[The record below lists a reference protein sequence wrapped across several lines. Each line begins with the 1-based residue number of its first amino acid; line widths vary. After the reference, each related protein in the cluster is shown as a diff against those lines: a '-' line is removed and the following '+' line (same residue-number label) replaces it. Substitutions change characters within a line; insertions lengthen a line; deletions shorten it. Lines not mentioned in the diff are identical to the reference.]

1 MVPLTFILASA
12 SSFLPIQEFSGSSPF
27 QICDQETRSKL
38 MEKFFSA
45 AGFPGSGGMEREQ
58 EHARGRDEGMERSR
72 SAQPGCLHTRSEKGT
87 AGRQ

>member
-1 MVPLTFILASA
+1 
-12 SSFLPIQEFSGSSPF
+12 
-27 QICDQETRSKL
+27 

-87 AGRQ
+87 AGRQWIIPRSARGLILEGPEHRHPFLIP